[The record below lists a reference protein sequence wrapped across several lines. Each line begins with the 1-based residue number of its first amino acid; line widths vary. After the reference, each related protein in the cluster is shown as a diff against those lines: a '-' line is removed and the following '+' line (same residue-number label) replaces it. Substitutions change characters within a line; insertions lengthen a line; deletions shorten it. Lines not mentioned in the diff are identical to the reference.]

1 MTTGAPA
8 GPGLQTGLLAMEEM
22 ARLSGVEFFRGCME
36 GRLPYPPVASALA
49 MRMVEL
55 DAGRVVWESAPPG
68 WFLNPAG
75 TVHGG
80 YAMTVLDSALACA
93 VHSALPAGRGVT
105 TLEAKVNLTRAIPA
119 GSGPYRAEG
128 IALSLGRRTAT
139 AEAKLRDAQGRLMAF
154 ATTTCLL
161 FDL

>member
-1 MTTGAPA
+1 MTADPTVQTPHC
-8 GPGLQTGLLAMEEM
+8 GLIAQAEM
-22 ARLSGVEFFRGCME
+22 ARLSGLEFFRGCME
-36 GRLPYPPVASALA
+36 GRLPYPPVASQVP
-49 MRMVEL
+49 MRMVDLE
-55 DAGRVVWESAPPG
+55 AGRVVWETSPPD

-75 TVHGG
+75 AVHGG

-105 TLEAKVNLTRAIPA
+105 TLEAKVNLTRAISA

-128 IALSLGRRTAT
+128 VALSLGRRTAT
-139 AEAKLRDAQGRLMAF
+139 AEAKLRDAEGRLMAF